1 MNSFVLVPNKI
12 SELELWILITVF
24 DMSKSF
30 VLIYLVV
37 VSLIFFLLLVILLLL
52 AFNKLAFEAFNRGE
66 EVDAVGAENC
76 KFLIV
81 HWVELYLLVLLRLAR
96 ELNIWLNCQLLILF
110 DIKYGDP
117 EVRNAANHKQVA
129 AISREHHIQHL
140 DSCVRLEPCY

>member
-24 DMSKSF
+24 DMRKSF
-30 VLIYLVV
+30 MLTYLVV

-52 AFNKLAFEAFNRGE
+52 AFNKLAFEAFNSGE

-96 ELNIWLNCQLLILF
+96 ELNIRLDCQLLILF

-117 EVRNAANHKQVA
+117 EVWNAANH
-129 AISREHHIQHL
+129 
-140 DSCVRLEPCY
+140 